1 MIIDGDYARDGYARI
16 GGLLAP
22 QVCNAFLNQFLQ
34 FLETSG
40 TTIESLTRASTLL
53 PLNAPEVYGF
63 HYPPM
68 MALLWGLTPAI
79 EGAVG
84 TALMPTYSYMRFYR
98 EGDVCRVHGDRPS
111 CEHSLS
117 LTLDYSD
124 GVPWPLDVGSEW
136 LDQPT
141 PRIEEDF
148 GGEDY
153 ASVAM
158 EPGDAV
164 LYRGVNLR
172 HGRVTPNANA
182 WSAHLFLHW
191 VERDGIYA
199 EHAFDRNAALARSV
213 NPKLPRRQPV

>member
-1 MIIDGDYARDGYARI
+1 MIIDGDYRRDGYARI
-16 GGLLAP
+16 GALLAP
-22 QVCNAFLNQFLQ
+22 EVCNAFLNQFMQ
-34 FLETSG
+34 FLETSNV
-40 TTIESLTRASTLL
+40 TIEGLSRPSTLL
-53 PLNAPEVYGF
+53 PHEAPEVYGF

-68 MALLWGLTPAI
+68 LGLLWGLTPAI
-79 EGAVG
+79 EGLIG
-84 TALMPTYSYMRFYR
+84 KPLMPTYSYMRFYR

-124 GVPWPLDVGSEW
+124 GVQWPLEVGSQW

-148 GGEDY
+148 GDE
-153 ASVAM
+153 SHVAVRM

-172 HGRVTPNANA
+172 HGRTTPNANG

-191 VERDGIYA
+191 VERDGVYA
-199 EHAFDRNAALARSV
+199 EHAFDRNVALTRPINIRLPARATV
-213 NPKLPRRQPV
+213 